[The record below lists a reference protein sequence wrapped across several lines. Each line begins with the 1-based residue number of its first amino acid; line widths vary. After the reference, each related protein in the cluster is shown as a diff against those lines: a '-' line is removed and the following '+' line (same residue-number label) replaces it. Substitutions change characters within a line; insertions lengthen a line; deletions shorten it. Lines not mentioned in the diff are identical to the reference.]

1 MAYRFVRARPAS
13 DRLQELHDRL
23 VSGEIAEMSPFGA
36 AMTKSLTDARFDP
49 ETGEAVWVEEDYCSP
64 PLAMERRAVL
74 DDYFTDLTVVH
85 ENVDEAEGW
94 ARIEALPSLWTQLPG
109 ETVSEPEA

>member
-1 MAYRFVRARPAS
+1 MAYRFVRARPVD
-13 DRLQELHDRL
+13 DRLPELHDRL
-23 VSGEIAEMSPFGA
+23 ESGEIGEMNPFGE

-64 PLAMERRAVL
+64 PLAMERSAVL

-85 ENVDEAEGW
+85 ENVDETEGW
-94 ARIEALPSLWTQLPG
+94 ARIEDLPSLWTQLPG
-109 ETVSEPEA
+109 ETASEAEV

>member
-1 MAYRFVRARPAS
+1 MAYRFVRARPVD
-13 DRLQELHDRL
+13 DRLPDLRDRL
-23 VSGEIAEMSPFGA
+23 ESGEVEEMNPFGE

-64 PLAMERRAVL
+64 PLAMERSAVL

-85 ENVDEAEGW
+85 EDVDETEGW
-94 ARIEALPSLWTQLPG
+94 ARIEDLPSLWTRLPS
-109 ETVSEPEA
+109 ETASEAEA